1 MPIKLVDS
9 NYRWIFQGKNEKE
22 IKNGLSDV
30 ISVLNIYINFQ
41 NILKDT
47 TLINI
52 QIAILRQSFI

>member
-9 NYRWIFQGKNEKE
+9 NYRWIFQGKNEEE
-22 IKNGLSDV
+22 IKKGLSDV
-30 ISVLNIYINFQ
+30 ISVLNIYTNFQ

-52 QIAILRQSFI
+52 QIAILRQSFT